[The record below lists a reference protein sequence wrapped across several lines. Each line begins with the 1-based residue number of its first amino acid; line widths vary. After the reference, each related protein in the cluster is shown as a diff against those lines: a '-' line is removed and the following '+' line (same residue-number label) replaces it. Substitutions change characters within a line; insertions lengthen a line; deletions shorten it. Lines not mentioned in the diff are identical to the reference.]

1 MTKPRVVF
9 EDKWLLVVD
18 KPAGMVVNRAET
30 VEKGKSLQD
39 WLEEYLGSEL
49 LKSSEP
55 SEFARRSGI
64 VHRLDKETSGVMV
77 IAKTGEVF
85 DDLQGQFK
93 ARQVRK
99 RYQALVYGQLK
110 PRAGVVRTPM
120 GRSRTNREKFR
131 VMAGGKMAET
141 KYEVEDYFKDK
152 AGREY
157 TLVNLWPKT
166 GRTHQIRVQLNYFG
180 HPVVGDERY
189 GGRKRVR
196 EDKSW
201 CPRQFLQ
208 ARKLGLRHPG
218 TEEWLEF
225 EVSLAGDLKKALS
238 QLSKLS

>member
-49 LKSSEP
+49 LKSSET

-110 PRAGVVRTPM
+110 
-120 GRSRTNREKFR
+120 
-131 VMAGGKMAET
+131 
-141 KYEVEDYFKDK
+141 
-152 AGREY
+152 
-157 TLVNLWPKT
+157 
-166 GRTHQIRVQLNYFG
+166 
-180 HPVVGDERY
+180 
-189 GGRKRVR
+189 
-196 EDKSW
+196 
-201 CPRQFLQ
+201 
-208 ARKLGLRHPG
+208 
-218 TEEWLEF
+218 
-225 EVSLAGDLKKALS
+225 
-238 QLSKLS
+238 